1 MAILATLTANRFLL
15 LRRTII
21 CVLAGLLIFY
31 HCNVLYD
38 LYLGVGNHEG
48 LYDRT
53 GSGTPKYYE
62 YIQSMLRLVIII
74 GLTLVACGF
83 RRALWV
89 MWAGIGTLVA
99 THYWAHFGD
108 ISVAFTQG
116 RHPLSYLKGL
126 IFPTVITLLTLIP
139 SRPEQR
145 GQVHLP
151 RSA

>member
-1 MAILATLTANRFLL
+1 MAILAMLTAGRFLL
-15 LRRTII
+15 LRRTVI
-21 CVLAGLLIFY
+21 CVLAGLLVFY
-31 HCNVLYD
+31 HFNVLYD

-62 YIQSMLRLVIII
+62 HLQSMLRLVIII

-108 ISVAFTQG
+108 IPVAFTDG
-116 RHPLSYLKGL
+116 RDPLSYLKGF

-139 SRPEQR
+139 SLPRQR
-145 GQVHLP
+145 SRVHVP